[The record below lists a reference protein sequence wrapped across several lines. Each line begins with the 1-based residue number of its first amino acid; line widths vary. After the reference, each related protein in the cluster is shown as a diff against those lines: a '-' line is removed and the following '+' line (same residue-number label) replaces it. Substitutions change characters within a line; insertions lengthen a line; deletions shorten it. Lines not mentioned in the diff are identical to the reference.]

1 MKQTVLVTGATGFLG
16 SHLVK
21 RLVAEGYQ
29 VIILKRSFSNT
40 WRINDVL
47 PNLAA
52 YDLDRCNIEQP
63 FQDFDQIN
71 TIIHT
76 ATVYGRKQETWTE
89 MLEGNVQFPLH
100 LLETALRFNTNTFIN
115 TDTCLP
121 KNLNFYSF
129 SKRQFTE
136 WGEKFADLKKIR
148 FVNIELQQM
157 FGPGDDDSKFFTYVI
172 QQCLNNKDTLPMTLG
187 EQQRDFI
194 YIDDVVSAYLLILEQ
209 ASQQT
214 EYWLRYELGSGQVI
228 SLRQYVETVKKLTG
242 AKTKL
247 DFGALPYRQNEIMF
261 SQANI
266 QALREIGWHPTKSFE
281 EGLIQTIEG
290 EKNYRSL
297 EKLKI
302 TESV

>member
-21 RLVAEGYQ
+21 GLLKEGYQ

-40 WRINDVL
+40 WRIDDVL

-52 YDLDRCNIEQP
+52 YDLDCCNIEQP
-63 FQDFDQIN
+63 FKDFEKIH

-76 ATVYGRKQETWTE
+76 ATVYGRQQQTWTQ
-89 MLEGNVQFPLH
+89 MLEGNIKFPLH
-100 LLETALRFNTNTFIN
+100 LLETALSFNTNTFIN

-136 WGEKFADLKKIR
+136 WGEKIADLKKVS
-148 FVNIELQQM
+148 FFNVELQQM

-194 YIDDVVSAYLLILEQ
+194 YIEDVVSAYLLILEK
-209 ASQQT
+209 AGKQT
-214 EYWLRYELGSGQVI
+214 ARFQSYELGSGKAI
-228 SLRQYVETVKKLTG
+228 SIRQYVETVKKLTKAG
-242 AKTKL
+242 TKL
-247 DFGALPYRQNEIMF
+247 DFGALPYRPHEMMFARAEI
-261 SQANI
+261 SQLN
-266 QALREIGWHPTKSFE
+266 ALGWKPE
-281 EGLIQTIEG
+281 
-290 EKNYRSL
+290 YSL
-297 EKLKI
+297 ENGLEKTISWYSSNLEK
-302 TESV
+302 

>member
-21 RLVAEGYQ
+21 RLVKEGYQ
-29 VIILKRSFSNT
+29 VIVLKRSFSNT

-52 YDLDRCNIEQP
+52 YDLDCCNIEQP

-100 LLETALRFNTNTFIN
+100 LLETALSFNTNSFIN
-115 TDTCLP
+115 TDTSLP

-136 WGEKFADLKKIR
+136 WGKKIADLKKIR

-194 YIDDVVSAYLLILEQ
+194 YIDDVVSAYLLILEK
-209 ASQQT
+209 ASQQAQHFQN
-214 EYWLRYELGSGQVI
+214 YELGSGKTI
-228 SLRQYVETVKKLTG
+228 SIHQYVETVKKITK
-242 AKTKL
+242 AYTKL
-247 DFGALPYRQNEIMF
+247 DFGALPYRPHEMMFARAEI
-261 SQANI
+261 SQLN
-266 QALREIGWHPTKSFE
+266 ALGWKPE
-281 EGLIQTIEG
+281 
-290 EKNYRSL
+290 YSL
-297 EKLKI
+297 ENGLEKTISWYSSNLEK
-302 TESV
+302 